1 MRYRH
6 KLRFRIFLS
15 YSVLGLLISLFTML
29 FLMFAFKTLEQQ
41 FLDNYLNEE
50 LEHFIKLTEEIPT
63 LEQQK
68 SKNWVV
74 YKIRKNATPKHLTY
88 LLDYPEGIREI
99 KHGDKFYH
107 LGVKRSG
114 DARYYILYDETML
127 EKREFN
133 LMTFLVVCSFTIVLL
148 ATWYGLSLSKKVIE
162 PITSLSTRIKTLDE
176 ATSTPYLA
184 KDYAYD
190 EVGVLALEF
199 DAYRERLQSLV
210 RREREFTGNAS
221 HELRTPLAVITVCS
235 ESLYLNASLPENL
248 KQKVHRI
255 RRSADEM
262 AARLD
267 VLLTL
272 AREQQAG
279 QKSAENTNVLT
290 VIEQLVEDHHDLLLP
305 GVEVSYSIDATPE
318 VNAPYAMV
326 AMLIG
331 NLIKNAFA
339 NTTSGSIKFVLS
351 DCSLAIED
359 TGKGIPAKDLDRIF
373 ERGYRGESSRGSGFG
388 LEISK
393 RICEYYDWQLEITS
407 RINIGTCINW
417 VFSAAE

>member
-1 MRYRH
+1 MRYKH

-50 LEHFIKLTEEIPT
+50 LEHFIQLTEEVPT
-63 LEQQK
+63 LDQQK

-74 YKIRKNATPKHLTY
+74 YKIDKNTKPKHLAY
-88 LLDYPEGIREI
+88 LLDFPEGIREI
-99 KHGDKFYH
+99 RLGNKFYH
-107 LGVKRSG
+107 LRVKYRG
-114 DARYYILYDETML
+114 NAKYYILYDETML

-133 LMTFLVVCSFTIVLL
+133 LMTFLVVCSFIIVIL

-162 PITSLSTRIKTLDE
+162 PITSLANRIKTLDA
-176 ATSTPYLA
+176 ATSTHYLA
-184 KDYAYD
+184 QDYADD
-190 EVGVLALEF
+190 EVGALALEF
-199 DAYRERLQSLV
+199 DAYRERLQSLI

-221 HELRTPLAVITVCS
+221 HELRTPLSVITVGS
-235 ESLYLNASLPENL
+235 ESLYLNPSLPVNL

-255 RRSADEM
+255 RRAADEM

-272 AREQQAG
+272 AREQQVER
-279 QKSAENTNVLT
+279 KSAESTAVLA

-305 GVEVSYSIDATPE
+305 GVEVTYTVNASPH

-339 NTTSGSIKFVLS
+339 NTSTGSVKFVLS
-351 DCSLAIED
+351 DCCLAIED
-359 TGKGIPAKDLDRIF
+359 TGKGIPAEDLDRIF
-373 ERGYRGESSRGSGFG
+373 ERGYRGESSKGSGFG

-407 RINIGTCINW
+407 RERVGTCVNW
-417 VFSAAE
+417 VFMPVS